1 MKKRIV
7 FELVAGILILVSALY
22 TYVPKSQYMYE
33 LTFISNMVG
42 AGLLLSDATYA
53 AVKRKWLPSVLF
65 LIETVAISIVL
76 LIAGGCTVSGLA
88 HFNYSGGMFFLHVV
102 NPIVFMGFYLLVEAK
117 RKFNVVEI
125 AWSPIF
131 VLLYLLFDYI
141 RFRFVGS
148 FVYGLFPTEK
158 MSLLNAMVIGIIMYM
173 LVGNWGF
180 LICSVGRLVKNI
192 TD

>member
-7 FELVAGILILVSALY
+7 FELAAGILMLVSALY
-22 TYVPKSQYMYE
+22 TYVPKSQYVYE

-42 AGLLLSDATYA
+42 ADLLLSDATYA

-76 LIAGGCTVSGLA
+76 LIAGGCTVLGLA

-117 RKFNVVEI
+117 KFNIAEI

-158 MSLLNAMVIGIIMYM
+158 MSLLNAMVIGIIMYI
-173 LVGNWGF
+173 LAGTWGL

>member
-1 MKKRIV
+1 M
-7 FELVAGILILVSALY
+7 
-22 TYVPKSQYMYE
+22 
-33 LTFISNMVG
+33 
-42 AGLLLSDATYA
+42 
-53 AVKRKWLPSVLF
+53 
-65 LIETVAISIVL
+65 
-76 LIAGGCTVSGLA
+76 
-88 HFNYSGGMFFLHVV
+88 

-117 RKFNVVEI
+117 RKLNVAEI

-158 MSLLNAMVIGIIMYM
+158 MSLLNAMVIGIIMYI
-173 LVGNWGF
+173 LAGTWGF

>member
-7 FELVAGILILVSALY
+7 FELAAGILMLVSALY
-22 TYVPKSQYMYE
+22 TYVPKSQYVYE

-42 AGLLLSDATYA
+42 ADLLLSDATYA

-76 LIAGGCTVSGLA
+76 LIAGGCTVLGLE

-117 RKFNVVEI
+117 KFNIAEI

-158 MSLLNAMVIGIIMYM
+158 MSLLNAMVIGIIMYI
-173 LVGNWGF
+173 LAGTWGL

>member
-7 FELVAGILILVSALY
+7 FELA
-22 TYVPKSQYMYE
+22 
-33 LTFISNMVG
+33 
-42 AGLLLSDATYA
+42 AGLLLSDAIYA
-53 AVKRKWLPSVLF
+53 SVKRKWLPSVLF
-65 LIETVAISIVL
+65 LIETVAISIVF

-117 RKFNVVEI
+117 RKFNVAEI

-141 RFRFVGS
+141 RFRFMGS

-158 MSLLNAMVIGIIMYM
+158 MSLLNAMVIGIIMYI
-173 LVGNWGF
+173 LVGTWGL
-180 LICSVGRLVKNI
+180 LICSVGRLVKYI

>member
-7 FELVAGILILVSALY
+7 FELAAGILILVSALY
-22 TYVPKSQYMYE
+22 TYVPKSQYMHE

-53 AVKRKWLPSVLF
+53 VVKRKWLPSVLF
-65 LIETVAISIVL
+65 

-117 RKFNVVEI
+117 RKFNVAEI

-158 MSLLNAMVIGIIMYM
+158 MSLLNAMVIGIIMYI
-173 LVGNWGF
+173 LVGTWGL